1 MTMQLIS
8 VPLFLFATLSP
19 DENNNNENKKGKKY
33 NIFKS
38 LINDQVA
45 RLALKMPTVSPSH

>member
-8 VPLFLFATLSP
+8 APLFLFVTLSL
-19 DENNNNENKKGKKY
+19 DENNNENKKGGQY
-33 NIFKS
+33 NILKS

-45 RLALKMPTVSPSH
+45 RLALKMPNVSPSH

>member
-19 DENNNNENKKGKKY
+19 DENNNENKKGQKY

-38 LINDQVA
+38 LINHQVA

>member
-1 MTMQLIS
+1 MQLIS

-45 RLALKMPTVSPSH
+45 RLALKMPTVSPSP